1 MTVLARRIV
10 STPVRGA
17 VETWTFITNLLA
29 PVDSDGRRELACV
42 TGVACSLISSEAPA
56 RDAIVVWGNGP
67 RVRIYCLFGED
78 ATTGDGKAES
88 SLATCPTN
96 GDWSMSLPC
105 PEEDLAWVQK
115 ELAVHSKRIT
125 ARKLGDSVP
134 DDEPASASESK
145 TSNAVSEAAFF
156 RS

>member
-1 MTVLARRIV
+1 MT
-10 STPVRGA
+10 
-17 VETWTFITNLLA
+17 W
-29 PVDSDGRRELACV
+29 V
-42 TGVACSLISSEAPA
+42 TV
-56 RDAIVVWGNGP
+56 
-67 RVRIYCLFGED
+67 FGED
-78 ATTGDGKAES
+78 AITGDDKAES

-125 ARKLGDSVP
+125 ARKLGDAVP
-134 DDEPASASESK
+134 DEEPASESK
-145 TSNAVSEAAFF
+145 TANAVSEAAFF

>member
-1 MTVLARRIV
+1 MTVVARRII

-17 VETWTFITNLLA
+17 AETWAFITNLLA
-29 PVDSDGRRELACV
+29 PSDSDGKRELARV
-42 TGVACSLISSEAPA
+42 AGIACSLISSEAPA
-56 RDAIVVWGNGP
+56 GDAIVVWGNGP
-67 RVRIYCLFGED
+67 RVRLYCLFGED
-78 ATTGDGKAES
+78 AVTGDDKAES

-105 PEEDLAWVQK
+105 PAEDLAWVQK

-134 DDEPASASESK
+134 DEEPASESK
-145 TSNAVSEAAFF
+145 TTNAVSEAAFF